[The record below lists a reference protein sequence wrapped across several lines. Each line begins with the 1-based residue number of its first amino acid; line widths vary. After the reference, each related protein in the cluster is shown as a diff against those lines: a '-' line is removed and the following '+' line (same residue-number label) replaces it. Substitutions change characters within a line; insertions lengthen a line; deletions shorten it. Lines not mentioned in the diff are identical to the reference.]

1 MQEIAL
7 RFLLEMALWPV
18 EYCGSGGQLPGV
30 GMSNIKTV
38 KRSIAKKKE
47 QKKESM
53 YTQQCLSQGK
63 TGL

>member
-30 GMSNIKTV
+30 DMSNIKTV
-38 KRSIAKKKE
+38 KRSIAKKNRKRE
-47 QKKESM
+47 HGYSAM
-53 YTQQCLSQGK
+53 SFPG
-63 TGL
+63 